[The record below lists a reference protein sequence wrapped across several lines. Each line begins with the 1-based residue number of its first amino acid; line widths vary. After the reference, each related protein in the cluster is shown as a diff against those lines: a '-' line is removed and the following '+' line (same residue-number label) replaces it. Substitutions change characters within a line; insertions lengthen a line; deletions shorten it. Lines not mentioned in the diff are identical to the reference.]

1 MTTNTEEEPSRRLGR
16 VLLENEPNWITGDLG
31 NYLDDEHKGLPPT
44 MAMYAAPK
52 EGQKV
57 EELKKPEIKVPVQ
70 QSDLLKPLLM
80 DIAKQGLNFAFQKWI
95 QKIKRPQPHSK
106 TEKPKKVIVVGAGMA
121 GLVAAY
127 ELAQVGHDV
136 IVLESLTRVGGRVYT
151 LGEKEGFAKGLHGE
165 GKYCSRLRKTW
176 FYCTIK
182 LSLMINFVTFCI
194 TINFIYFHFVV
205 GFVWERLTNARN
217 TVNQVFSFQIDHIR
231 ILGIGLELACN

>member
-95 QKIKRPQPHSK
+95 QKIERPQPHSK
-106 TEKPKKVIVVGAGMA
+106 TQKPKKVIVVGAGMA

-136 IVLESLTRVGGRVYT
+136 TVLESLTRVGGRVYT
-151 LGEKEGFAKGLHGE
+151 LREKDGFAKDLHGE
-165 GKYCSRLRKTW
+165 GKYCRRTW
-176 FYCTIK
+176 FYCTYK
-182 LSLMINFVTFCI
+182 LTLMT
-194 TINFIYFHFVV
+194 
-205 GFVWERLTNARN
+205 GFVLWKFCLHE
-217 TVNQVFSFQIDHIR
+217 HIT
-231 ILGIGLELACN
+231 